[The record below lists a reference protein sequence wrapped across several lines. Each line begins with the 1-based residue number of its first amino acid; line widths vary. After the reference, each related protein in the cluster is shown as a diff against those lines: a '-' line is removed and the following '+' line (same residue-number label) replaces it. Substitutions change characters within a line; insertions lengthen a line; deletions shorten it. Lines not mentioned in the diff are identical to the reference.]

1 MGIKHAIHFYFDS
14 KFTNMTSQRSA
25 AIGGFL
31 LFLISISYEWP
42 PHRMCIKCKQTAI
55 LQAGRQDGWKKWSS
69 DQIFR
74 WLSLHCAG
82 QALHWAI
89 DGIYHY
95 SSKPKCARRSN
106 VGRDRSYLMV
116 GSTRY
121 RQIDDTEYQQYHPND
136 LWSYQCGRLKCV
148 DVFYAKLGLSP
159 WSLNIFY
166 IKRENFLSRKWF
178 FFYFYTILN
187 ILREYHSRWLWF
199 LRPDSIERR
208 RMTAL
213 EMCLL
218 NARSNIFHS
227 RLQSVH
233 RNYFPKWKWS
243 VHRTRDWSCASG
255 NWLLSFD
262 GLEKRSAFG
271 SHFEWNLA

>member
-89 DGIYHY
+89 DGIYQQRWSRSLVSDGRVNAIQTDRRHRIPTI
-95 SSKPKCARRSN
+95 SSEWFMIVSVWPIEMCWCVLCK
-106 VGRDRSYLMV
+106 
-116 GSTRY
+116 TRFVAVIVEHLLY
-121 RQIDDTEYQQYHPND
+121 
-136 LWSYQCGRLKCV
+136 K
-148 DVFYAKLGLSP
+148 
-159 WSLNIFY
+159 
-166 IKRENFLSRKWF
+166 KRELSF
-178 FFYFYTILN
+178 ETMMFFYFYTILN

-213 EMCLL
+213 EMCLS
-218 NARSNIFHS
+218 NAMSNIFHS